1 MLFTGQRTSLRLLK
15 VNSLIPCADQGL
27 RLTSQGIVSN
37 SIWINFAMKNN
48 KLQTRSFEKEW
59 DQSVIDKCLGFHQR
73 QINGILDMLFKHL
86 EPLNEI
92 LEVTLRSGEIFA
104 VDVTGAR
111 TAVQIH

>member
-1 MLFTGQRTSLRLLK
+1 
-15 VNSLIPCADQGL
+15 
-27 RLTSQGIVSN
+27 
-37 SIWINFAMKNN
+37 
-48 KLQTRSFEKEW
+48 
-59 DQSVIDKCLGFHQR
+59 VIDKCLGFHQR